1 MNESSGIVDP
11 PLAVILPSEQPGR
24 LVCLAPRP
32 ALGSL
37 ETVGDFFEKLG
48 YVSEN
53 VESNETMEAALDRT
67 GDM

>member
-11 PLAVILPSEQPGR
+11 PLAASLPSEQPGR
-24 LVCLAPRP
+24 LVCLAPGP

-37 ETVGDFFEKLG
+37 ETVGDFEKLG